1 MLMRLKILLISLL
14 FISVSA
20 SAQKKT
26 VEDYLIAL
34 ETAETDSAKGKLC
47 WRIGLKYYAKDNIKA
62 KEYTEKAIG
71 YYEKINIPKGH
82 GLSLQLLGYV
92 YEQLGENL
100 KAVEA
105 LKKSLKFFE
114 KVGYYKGIVVNYSI
128 MSYCLEKE
136 GKLDEALQSA
146 LTGLEIIDKQNLPES
161 QKAKNLVDL
170 ARIYRANNQL
180 QKSIDTYDKALS
192 IATAKKDYETSLIIL
207 MNMGNVYLDKEE
219 YKKSLP
225 YYTKALQ
232 AAEKC
237 DCKRR
242 KTLLWNNIGFA
253 NYHLNNAKAVK
264 QAATNAEAELID
276 KSNLGLVTDIETLK
290 GASYQLSN
298 NHEKAIQH
306 LEKAVELAK
315 ANNFKEKLVMVS
327 GILSTSYVAVGKK
340 NELDELL
347 VETISTKDSLYNKD
361 MAASMAEMEVRYETK
376 LKDQKLDEANAQNA
390 LKEKYINDIEVRNGW
405 LIVLFVIGV
414 LLAGTSFWLLIRSRK
429 TGNELA
435 TKNTELA
442 KLLEQKKLLLKEIH
456 HRVKNNLQT
465 VSSLLNLQT
474 RASDSQVVKKA
485 MAEGQTRLKS
495 ISLLHQKLYQHDELT
510 KIEMD
515 DYVSDLAKYIIKNFN
530 NLNKQITL
538 KTNAQGITLDLDTA
552 IPLGLILNEL
562 ITNSIKY
569 SFAEVDKGEIEVVI
583 KKLDKENDYEL
594 KVSDNGAGLPQ
605 SLDIETLPSMG
616 LKLVKSLSRQIH
628 GSFETMVDANAHF
641 IVKFKETIN

>member
-1 MLMRLKILLISLL
+1 MRIKLLLIAVL
-14 FISVSA
+14 FLGISA
-20 SAQKKT
+20 SAQKT
-26 VEDYLIAL
+26 TEELLAAL
-34 ETAETDSAKGKLC
+34 EIAETDSAKGKIC
-47 WRIGLKYYAKDNIKA
+47 WKIGLSYYAKDNIKA
-62 KEYTEKAIG
+62 KEYTEKAIRH
-71 YYEKINIPKGH
+71 YENINIPKGH

-100 KAVEA
+100 KAVEKI
-105 LKKSLKFFE
+105 KKSITLFE
-114 KVGYYKGIVVNYSI
+114 KAGYYKGVVVNYSI

-136 GKLDEALQSA
+136 GKLDEALQA
-146 LTGLEIIDKQNLPES
+146 TLTGLEIIDKQNLPES

-192 IATAKKDYETSLIIL
+192 ISAAKKDYETSLIIL

-219 YKKSLP
+219 YKKAVP

-232 AAEKC
+232 EAEKC
-237 DCKRR
+237 DCKTR

-264 QAATNAEAELID
+264 QAVANAEAELLD

-290 GASYQLSN
+290 GMASQLNSN
-298 NHEKAIQH
+298 YADAIKH
-306 LEKAVELAK
+306 LEKALKLAQ
-315 ANNFKEKLVMVS
+315 ANGFKEKVVQIS
-327 GILSTSYVAVGKK
+327 STLSKSYVAVGKK
-340 NELDELL
+340 GELDELL
-347 VETISTKDSLYNKD
+347 ASTISTKDSLYNKD
-361 MAASMAEMEVRYETK
+361 MATAMAEMEIRYETK
-376 LKDQKLDEANAQNA
+376 LKDQKLDEANTQNA
-390 LKEKYINDIEVRNGW
+390 LKEKYINDIEVRNQW
-405 LIVLFVIGV
+405 LVILLIIGV
-414 LLAGTSFWLLIRSRK
+414 FLGGTSFWQLTRSRK
-429 TGNELA
+429 RGKELSDKNNELA
-435 TKNTELA
+435 T
-442 KLLEQKKLLLKEIH
+442 LLEQKKLLLKEIH

-474 RASDSQVVKKA
+474 RASDNQVVRKA
-485 MAEGQTRLKS
+485 MVEGQTRLKS

-515 DYVSDLAKYIIKNFN
+515 DYINDLAQYIIKNFN
-530 NLNKQITL
+530 NLNKKIDL
-538 KTNAQGITLDLDTA
+538 KTNAESIVLDLDTA

-569 SFAEVDKGEIEVVI
+569 SFAEVDEGEIEVTI
-583 KKLDKENDYEL
+583 KRLNNQNDYQL

-605 SLDIETLPSMG
+605 SLEIEKLPSMG

-628 GSFETMVDANAHF
+628 GSFETMVDAKAHF
-641 IVKFKETIN
+641 IVKFTETIN